1 MEGTASAIGRF
12 VHDNPGV
19 AAARLRAVLAKE
31 PRNAEAWRLLGR
43 ALRGLGEDSDA
54 AEAEMSAV
62 RATAFEPEMVAIAAA
77 MQAGD
82 LPRAEALLRPRL
94 KAQPLDVAAIRL
106 MAELAARVGRTKDS
120 ETLLRR
126 ALELAPGFAAAR
138 ANLATLLYRQNRFA
152 EAVGELDKVLESN
165 DANPADRNLMAVALG
180 RIGDYDEALRLY
192 EELTPAF
199 PGHPKLWMSYGHILK
214 TVGRTDESVAAYRH
228 ALTVQAD
235 LGEAWWSLANL
246 KTVRFGDADV
256 AAMEAALAG
265 DPEPERDD
273 RLHLHFALGKAYGDR
288 GEAEPS
294 FRHFAAGNA
303 LRKDELGHD
312 PDAVA
317 AQVDSVVA
325 TLTPEF
331 MAERRDWGDP
341 SSDPIFILGLPRAG
355 STLIEQILACH
366 STVEGTMELPDMPFI
381 AAREARAAGI
391 EPRDWPRAVAAMGPG
406 KLASLGA
413 EYLERTRV
421 QRKSGKPFYIDK
433 LPNNWAY
440 AGFIKLILPK
450 AKLIDAR
457 RHPLDCCFSNFRQ
470 NFARGQGFT
479 YDLGHIGRYYVDY
492 VRAMAHYDRVMPGA
506 VHRVVHEH
514 LLDDPEREVRA
525 MLDYLDLPFED
536 ACLDFHRSERAVRT
550 ASSEQVR
557 RPINRDGVGQWRPFE
572 SWLGPLKAA
581 LGNLPETYAD
591 R

>member
-1 MEGTASAIGRF
+1 MEGTVSAIGRF
-12 VHDNPGV
+12 VRDNPGE
-19 AAARLRAVLAKE
+19 AAARLRAVLADD

-43 ALRGLGEDSDA
+43 VLRRLGDDYEA
-54 AEAEMSAV
+54 AEAEVSAV
-62 RATAFEPEMVAIAAA
+62 RATAFEPEMVAIATA
-77 MQAGD
+77 MRASD
-82 LPRAEALLRPRL
+82 LPRAEALLRKRL
-94 KAQPLDVAAIRL
+94 TDQPLDVAAIRL
-106 MAELAARVGRTKDS
+106 MAELAARIGRVKDA

-152 EAVGELDKVLESN
+152 EAVGELDKVLEN
-165 DANPADRNLMAVALG
+165 DAADPANRNLMAVALG

-214 TVGRTDESVAAYRH
+214 TVGRQEASIAAYRH
-228 ALTVQAD
+228 AIAVKPD

-256 AAMEAALAG
+256 AAMEQALVG
-265 DPEPERDD
+265 EPESDD

-303 LRKDELGHD
+303 LRKEELGHD

-317 AQVDSVVA
+317 VQVDSVIA

-331 MAERRDWGDP
+331 LAARKDWGDP

-355 STLIEQILACH
+355 STLVEQILACH
-366 STVEGTMELPDMPFI
+366 SRIEGTMELPDMPFL
-381 AAREARAAGI
+381 AAREARALGF
-391 EPRDWPRAVAAMGPG
+391 EPRDWPRAVVEMDAPR
-406 KLASLGA
+406 LAELGA
-413 EYLERTRV
+413 EFLERTRV
-421 QRKSGKPFYIDK
+421 QRKTDKPFYIDK

-440 AGFIKLILPK
+440 TGFIKLILPN
-450 AKLIDAR
+450 AKIIDAR

-470 NFARGQGFT
+470 NFAKGQGFT
-479 YDLGHIGRYYVDY
+479 YDLEHIGRYYVDY

-506 VHRVVHEH
+506 VHRVIHER
-514 LLDDPEREVRA
+514 LLEDPEGEVRA
-525 MLDYLDLPFED
+525 LLDFLGLPFED
-536 ACLDFHRSERAVRT
+536 ACLEFHRSDRAVRT

-557 RPINRDGVGQWRPFE
+557 RPINRDGVGQWVAFE
-572 SWLGPLKAA
+572 PWLNPLKDA
-581 LGNLPETYAD
+581 LGDLPETYAE